1 MFNIFRKAELGGKL
15 KFVGN
20 VATHS
25 LSLREFAVVFFEI
38 IAALVYQGTM

>member
-1 MFNIFRKAELGGKL
+1 MLNIFRKAELGGKL

-25 LSLREFAVVFFEI
+25 MSLREFAGVF
-38 IAALVYQGTM
+38 LKL